1 MRTNIYRAS
10 LYLSLSSLMAMLPSA
25 ARAASYLPLPDADLA
40 RRSPLIVRAEV
51 LSQETR
57 LESEGD
63 RELVC
68 TLTTFRVLETLKGRL
83 SSGTVR
89 VELPGGEIGGMRT
102 EFPGTPDFA
111 ASGEVILF
119 LAPSRWHG
127 ADHSLTEL
135 GLSHFE
141 VVEDPAHHR
150 FAVRP
155 AFGAEEDDFLAQR
168 IARPA
173 PALPGTA
180 WARRD
185 AESFLASLRSSSSG
199 GAMRI
204 EYASPAG
211 ELRSTPRRARALWVN
226 IGGVENGSR
235 ALFRWFWDT
244 GRSPNATVSV
254 SGTQSNLSDGSD
266 GSSRVQNAANS
277 WHGVAASDVRIS
289 YLATGGNI
297 VVNLDVDNQ
306 GTAWTTSLACGTGG
320 VVGYGGPGPSPSA
333 GNFKGDSPYYAIPS
347 GTVWMRHL
355 TGGAGCYPI
364 ANFESG
370 VLHEMGHTLG
380 LGHPDQD
387 ASVHSALCPFATCT
401 AVMRSTL
408 TGATTPQPDDIFG
421 IQWYYGVASANTPVA
436 NFTSAATTTVGS
448 AVSFSDTSTGG
459 PLTWNWS
466 FGDGTAGSVLQNPTH
481 TFMAPGAYS
490 VTLTAGNASGSSSI
504 TKLVTVTSSSACVPD
519 SQTLCLNNAR
529 FRVRVS
535 WSVPSQGTSGTGTA
549 APLTSDTGTFWFF
562 SPSNVELVIKALDG
576 RPVNNKFW
584 IFYGALSD
592 VQYTITVTDTLTG
605 AVRSY
610 SNQQGHLA
618 SVADVTAFS
627 PALSASSAEGDS
639 APAPEDGNGL
649 APAVALARASFLE
662 DASQVLGARPTASP
676 PPAGACS
683 GNTTTLCLN
692 QTRFTVRVSWAV
704 PTQGTSG
711 AGTAIALTADTGYF
725 WFFSA
730 SNVELVVKVL
740 DGRAVNNHFWVFFGA
755 LSDVQY
761 TITVTDT
768 QTGAVKVYSNT
779 QGNLASVADVAAF

>member
-1 MRTNIYRAS
+1 
-10 LYLSLSSLMAMLPSA
+10 MAMLPSA
-25 ARAASYLPLPDADLA
+25 VRAATYMPLSDGDLA

-57 LESEGD
+57 LESEGGQ
-63 RELVC
+63 ELAC
-68 TLTTFRVLETLKGRL
+68 TLTTFRVLEILKGRL
-83 SSGTVR
+83 SSDRVR
-89 VELPGGEIGGMRT
+89 LELPGGEVGGART

-111 ASGEVILF
+111 RSGEVILF
-119 LAPSRWHG
+119 LAPSQWHG

-135 GLSHFE
+135 GLSYFE

-168 IARPA
+168 ILKPVAAVPDTAR
-173 PALPGTA
+173 
-180 WARRD
+180 ARRD
-185 AESFLASLRSSSSG
+185 AETFLASLRSSSSG
-199 GAMRI
+199 EPIRI

-211 ELRSTPRRARALWVN
+211 ELRSASRRARALWVN

-235 ALFRWFWDT
+235 ALFRWFWDI

-254 SGTQSNLSDGSD
+254 SGTQSNLSDGSN

-277 WHGVAASDVRIS
+277 WSGVAASDVRVS
-289 YLATGGNI
+289 YVATAGNI

-320 VVGYGGPGPSPSA
+320 VVGYGGPGSSPSA
-333 GNFKGDSPYYAIPS
+333 GNFKGDGPFYAIPS

-364 ANFESG
+364 TNFEAG

-387 ASVHSALCPFATCT
+387 ASIHSTLCPFATCT

-421 IQWYYGVASANTPVA
+421 IQWYYGVASANSPVA
-436 NFTSAATTTVGS
+436 NFTSVATTTVGT
-448 AVSFSDTSTGG
+448 AVAFSDTSTGG
-459 PLTWNWS
+459 PLTWNWN
-466 FGDGTAGSVLQNPTH
+466 FGDGTAASVLQNPTH
-481 TFMAPGAYS
+481 TFTAPGAYS

-504 TKLVTVTSSSACVPD
+504 TRLVTVTGSSACVPD

-529 FRVRVS
+529 FRVRVA

-549 APLTSDTGTFWFF
+549 VPLTSDTGYFWFF
-562 SPSNVELVIKALDG
+562 SSSNVELVLKALDG
-576 RPVNNKFW
+576 RGVNNKFW
-584 IFYGALSD
+584 VFYGALSD
-592 VQYTITVTDTLTG
+592 VQYTITVTDTVTG
-605 AVRSY
+605 AVRTY

-618 SVADVTAFS
+618 SVADVSAFS
-627 PALSASSAEGDS
+627 PVLSGASAEGDLAS
-639 APAPEDGNGL
+639 APADGDGDRI
-649 APAVALARASFLE
+649 APAVALARASFLSE
-662 DASQVLGARPTASP
+662 AAGALDPRPTTSS
-676 PPAGACS
+676 PPAGGVCS

-692 QTRFTVRVSWAV
+692 QSRFTVRVSWAV

-711 AGTAIALTADTGYF
+711 IGTAIALTADTGYF

-730 SNVELVVKVL
+730 TNVELVIKVL
-740 DGRAVNNHFWVFFGA
+740 DGRAVNSHFWVFYGA

-768 QTGAVKVYSNT
+768 QTGAVKTYSNA